1 MLKRRSGVTLLT
13 ILLWFACPAPFAKA
27 KEASPNLVPNPEFRE
42 SLDEPG
48 LPEGWHRD
56 NRKIAGVE
64 PSHVYFCRVT
74 GQPGKFLAIAGTPDR
89 NGRVWCQIKNIRPHT
104 DYLLEFLAY
113 RPQFANGVY
122 LEVEIFGQRHLIN
135 QHFTYGK
142 VQPIFLTVNSQDFR
156 GTTRLSIENPHRE
169 VLAFGSPSL
178 TRMEP
183 ESESKDPFGFVRL
196 PNFFPVG
203 IFAAEPEDLSEIR
216 AAGFN
221 AVQSYDS
228 QPGTIRK
235 MAAASEKL
243 GLKFLPNFRSYRA
256 DISREL
262 GGNSELLGFYIE
274 DEPEGRSIPPEKM
287 RALKESLKR
296 DHPGVLTAV
305 AMLRPQMVE
314 AYRDTAD
321 IFMLDPYPVP
331 NMPLTWLA
339 DTLEEA
345 SRYVPRERL
354 WAVIQAFGGGD
365 EQVKYGWPRLPTH
378 LEMRCLT
385 YLALV
390 HGAHGIFYFSYPEV
404 HADARAWEGLKGIVG
419 ELRQLRTWLN
429 IPNEACGLRL
439 EMTSPFRADA
449 AGRAAIH
456 FCQKHRENDFLLIL
470 VNVID
475 RPVSFFL
482 TGFPNKTMLLSECF
496 GGETAVIR
504 DDNFR
509 GELGPYEVRVY
520 NFHQG
525 N

>member
-1 MLKRRSGVTLLT
+1 VLPQKSGLALVA
-13 ILLWFACPAPFAKA
+13 ILVGLFVSPPANG
-27 KEASPNLVPNPEFRE
+27 KEAGPNLIPNPEFRW
-42 SLDEPG
+42 SQREPG

-56 NRKIAGVE
+56 DRKIAGVE
-64 PSHVYFCRVT
+64 PSHVYLLRVA
-74 GQPGKFLAIAGTPDR
+74 GQPGKFLAIAGGPDR
-89 NGRVWCQIKNIRPHT
+89 NGRVWRRIKNIRPHT

-113 RPQFANGVY
+113 RPKFTNGY

-135 QHFTYGK
+135 QHLTWGS

-156 GTTRLSIENPHRE
+156 GTTRLSIENPRRG

-178 TRMEP
+178 TRVEP
-183 ESESKDPFGFVRL
+183 ESESEDPLDFVRL

-203 IFAAEPEDLSEIR
+203 IFAAKPEDLADIR

-228 QPGTIRK
+228 QPDTIRK

-256 DISREL
+256 DISRGL

-274 DEPEGRSIPPEKM
+274 DEPETRSVPPEKI

-314 AYRDTAD
+314 AYRDAAD

-339 DTLEEA
+339 DTFEEA

-365 EQVKYGWPRLPTH
+365 EQVKYGWSRLPTC

-390 HGAHGIFYFSYPEV
+390 HGAQGVFYFSYPDV
-404 HADARAWEGLKGIVG
+404 HGDAKAWEGLKGIVG

-449 AGRAAIH
+449 AGRAAVH
-456 FCQKHRENDFLLIL
+456 FCQKHRESDFLLIL

-482 TGFPNKTMLLSECF
+482 TGFPNKTILLTECF
-496 GGETAVIR
+496 GRETAVIR
-504 DDNFR
+504 DNNFR

-520 NFHQG
+520 NFHQE